1 MSWEVGILVP
11 DTASVRCNRKFL
23 LPEKNY
29 SRSQNFP
36 GKKDSRSNHFLG
48 KYESPMEIIT
58 PLYFC
63 RIYFLSDGSVFFPV
77 NHYSSGAKYE
87 VRSVRFA
94 PHQNPDQIY
103 WRSTL
108 IFFYK
113 YSKDI
118 WLRLICVIAL
128 NLLYTKLYCAK
139 KICYQCLLQPKQI
152 FVLNA
157 ALN

>member
-1 MSWEVGILVP
+1 MSGDHSVNLVRSRDLVHILQPVLYFI
-11 DTASVRCNRKFL
+11 DRCNRKFL

-118 WLRLICVIAL
+118 
-128 NLLYTKLYCAK
+128 
-139 KICYQCLLQPKQI
+139 
-152 FVLNA
+152 
-157 ALN
+157 